1 MAENESI
8 SGIGLRHVR
17 VALRDDDGM
26 ILIPAGT
33 AIGTAY
39 NGLRVEGA
47 NALSVTLSDVV
58 RQPVTGDD
66 RVYYTWIL
74 PPTETASGEL
84 RVSKGAGPVIALV
97 TGTLQ
102 WGSVNRRKIG
112 FGTNKQGEEP
122 NLILWGCRQVIEAD
136 ESLASFGN
144 KKWETYV
151 FLNALA
157 AVRPST
163 MEYQTVSEYVY
174 SLVANESTVD
184 ELGRAFTVLL
194 NGFTKAQFVR
204 VVTDEKFML
213 DAFVGNNSETAFVLS
228 QTPYESGVFE
238 LTLDG
243 ILTHAYTRVGATITM
258 NAPPGTGVK
267 LMVCYEYESD

>member
-1 MAENESI
+1 MAENESV

-17 VALRDDDGM
+17 VMLRDDDGA
-26 ILIPAGT
+26 ILVPVTQDEDTG
-33 AIGTAY
+33 Y

-47 NALSVTLSDVV
+47 NALTVTLADVV

-84 RVSKGAGPVIALV
+84 RVSKGAGPVIAMV

-122 NLILWGCRQVIEAD
+122 NLIVWGCRQTIEAD
-136 ESLASFGN
+136 ESLTSFGQ
-144 KKWETYV
+144 KRWETYV
-151 FLNALA
+151 LLSALA
-157 AVRPST
+157 AVKPST

-184 ELGRAFTVLL
+184 ELGRPFTTAL

-204 VVTDEKFML
+204 IVTDEKFML
-213 DAFVGNNSETAFVLS
+213 DAFVAAGDTSFVLS
-228 QTPYESGVFE
+228 QIPYESGIFE
-238 LTLDG
+238 VTVDG
-243 ILTHAYTRVGATITM
+243 VLSHAWTRSGSTITFDS
-258 NAPPGTGVK
+258 PPATSSKIV
-267 LMVCYEYESD
+267 VEYEYEAD